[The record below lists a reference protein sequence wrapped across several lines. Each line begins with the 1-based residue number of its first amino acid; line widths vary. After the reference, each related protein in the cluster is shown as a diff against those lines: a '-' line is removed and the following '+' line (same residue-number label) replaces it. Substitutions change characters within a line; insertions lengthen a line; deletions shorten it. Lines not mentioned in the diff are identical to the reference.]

1 MTQSILLRA
10 AARPILLLQ
19 LLLSLFLLFRG
30 HNEPGG
36 GFSGGLLAAAAIAL
50 YATAFDVERARAF
63 MRMAPHAMMG
73 YGLSLAALSGLLA
86 PWLDFPY
93 MTGVWG
99 ASLSIPVVGKVSV
112 GTPLFFDIGVYLTVI
127 GMTTMVIFAL
137 FERGHGSRESGSEPP
152 AQGAGLSWD

>member
-1 MTQSILLRA
+1 MTPSILLRA
-10 AARPILLLQ
+10 AARPILLIQ

-30 HNEPGG
+30 HNQPGG

-63 MRMAPHAMMG
+63 MRIAPHGMIG
-73 YGLSLAALSGLLA
+73 YGLALSALSGLVA

-93 MTGVWG
+93 MTGLWG
-99 ASLSIPVVGKVSV
+99 GSIPVPGVGKLSV
-112 GTPLFFDIGVYLTVI
+112 GTPLFFDIGVYFTVI

-137 FERGHGSRESGSEPP
+137 FERGHGNRESGSDPP
-152 AQGAGLSWD
+152 EQDAGLSWD